1 MSNANFN
8 TINVKQLNFTGD
20 HILKRGQPTM
30 LATLD
35 MSGVG
40 HYKRLCVDN
49 LALGKGKSDC
59 IDLTYVLDV
68 SGASKL
74 TGFIHDSTTTH
85 GGLGQVI
92 TATASGWAW
101 QDPSNG
107 GVTVQSKWLAGNS
120 GQGTST
126 IYHSNPVSNLA
137 RVGIGNF
144 STTGAAGQAKATLD
158 VESGTSTESMRSSF
172 KLGTI
177 SSTGVFQNAPF
188 SAMMGDGNSLNGIDT
203 NHGSSFIL
211 GHSCTLTG
219 WSCAA
224 IGRHNVVNMPN
235 PVSSYAS
242 KGAIALGNYAYA
254 GIKDTAA
261 GPGDIG
267 FAIGTGIDNV
277 AGEPTYSSN
286 NNKFVIDIDGNV
298 GIGTNAPSEKL
309 HVNGDVKID
318 NGIYFSDAA
327 NSSITIGNNVVGNY
341 LDISSNSTSIGFQ
354 CKAEGDKSTAIGHLA
369 TASGKNST
377 AMGYDTKAS
386 EEYSTAMGFNT
397 SASGKNTTAMGYLSD
412 ASGRFCTAIGNH
424 AYAGGD
430 IQFAIG
436 ISPNPGANALA
447 TPSANNNKFVIDI
460 SGNVGIG
467 TTSPGAKLDVVG
479 DISCNGDIH
488 IGTSAAGNPI
498 NKGGL
503 IFPYPNPILI
513 GSEGILNPF
522 EKPTATSNFCIAIGH
537 GTSSSDTNTIAIG
550 QEAAAVGAGSIAIGA
565 SSGTP
570 GNNFVNTICIGE
582 GVTVTAANMCRIGNN
597 NIKVGIGTS
606 SPTEKLE
613 VIGTVKATAFDG
625 VGSFSSVDINSGTI
639 DGTTIGASSASTGKF
654 TSLEATNTITGSV
667 NGSSASCTGNA
678 ATATT
683 AGTVT
688 TPAQPNITSVGTLTG
703 LTVTNTIAGSVNGSS
718 ASCTGN
724 ADTATILQ
732 NTRTIGGVNFNG
744 SASIDLPGVNT
755 IGNQNTTG
763 NAATATKIDSITN
776 TDIVQ
781 LTATQTLTN
790 KTLTSPTITG
800 TLTAGGGAGTSGQV
814 LSSTGSGLSW
824 ADTTWTT
831 TTGGIYYD
839 SGKVGIGTNS
849 PSAKLEVVG
858 DISGNGALTL
868 PNLEISGKKIS
879 SSSTSTNVANIIID
893 PSNGWTNLT
902 GDVRVRPPTEDMN
915 PATKQYVDQTATG
928 LKVQEHVSLATTG
941 NIASFNGNIT
951 VDSTMTTP
959 GSRILVKNQ
968 NTKTEN
974 GVWVASAGQ
983 WTRATDFA
991 VPDNVTGFYFFVD
1004 DGSGN
1009 LHTGWVV
1016 NGADVIV
1023 GTSEIIFSQ
1032 FSTTGDIQAGKGLT
1046 KTGETLDITACD
1058 SNGHYT
1064 LSQPTITIGTIDG
1077 TTIGASSASTGKFT
1091 DLTATGTSTLAT
1103 VDINGGNIDGTTIG
1117 AAAPAAGTFSSVD
1130 INGGAIDGT
1139 TIGATTPAAGKF
1151 TTLEATTSIKKLTS
1165 TNPDDGLKIYYTNST
1180 RTTCELSAAANDTR
1194 HGSLVLRKDAPP
1206 SINGIPNSNVQ
1217 VSLVGD
1223 TGTAA
1228 GIAPYNFI
1236 MGDLCLGWGNGEYY
1250 EGPNPPAAQELPA
1263 GKLDVQGNI
1272 MCRGGEMKWAH
1283 GTNSTDFSTSIKQV
1297 SSTQLQIDWSGT
1309 GSPSNAE
1316 LLLLPSGGNVGI
1328 GTNAPQAKLHIKDI
1342 MKFISGVE
1350 SSGYDWGSV
1359 SRFDT
1364 PIDGSIGN
1372 YGLRSDNIFFGLDHS
1387 NQQLLLFDSI
1397 YQPGVSGTS
1406 YELRFAA
1413 RGTYS
1418 IGPTTYQAKQV
1429 KFVFGSQDGGAD
1441 NFEFNGGLAIGKST
1455 DGYIGTSAPANGLI
1469 VQNNVGIGHNAP
1481 TDPLD
1486 IKTTGND
1493 KGIMIRNSDN
1503 TEAASL
1509 KTAGYGYLRLLKN
1522 STTLGVMIR
1531 GDGTSWFNDGNVG
1544 IGTNSPSAKL
1554 DVAGDIKFTGTLYQ
1568 NGSAFSSSKWSVANQ
1583 GPTAIYYTSGNVGIG
1598 IPYSNFPLEVGTHV
1612 PLGPTSAFSY
1622 FRRTQTSTTS
1632 TGPNNIIMGTTGGNI
1647 TTLRDISI
1655 YSASDIWIGG
1665 TSAGLTVSSDERI
1678 KENITEVPDNL
1689 ALQMLRD
1696 IDCNYYEYKDKSAGT
1711 QKTIGFIAQQVKEH
1725 LPMAVSLQKSIIPN
1739 EMRVLEA
1746 NWDGLNMSS
1755 DLTDVSG
1762 VKYRFYVSND
1772 PSGNDEVKKEIV
1784 GNEDN
1789 TFTFDKHYNNV
1800 FCYGKEVDDFHTL
1813 DKQKLFTVNFSATQE
1828 IDKIQQEEKT
1838 KLAAAEE
1845 RITALETENATLKA
1859 QLNSIEAR
1867 LAALETN

>member
-298 GIGTNAPSEKL
+298 GIGTNAPKVKL
-309 HVNGDVKID
+309 EVVGDISCNSLEVNETIKTTNIKACNFPEAFTINNWNTQIKFPNSNYGLRGFYNNVDRFHMDILFSGSGGFSPLDNKRGFRIIDSQPSGGTRLYVNGD
-318 NGIYFSDAA
+318 
-327 NSSITIGNNVVGNY
+327 
-341 LDISSNSTSIGFQ
+341 
-354 CKAEGDKSTAIGHLA
+354 
-369 TASGKNST
+369 
-377 AMGYDTKAS
+377 
-386 EEYSTAMGFNT
+386 
-397 SASGKNTTAMGYLSD
+397 
-412 ASGRFCTAIGNH
+412 
-424 AYAGGD
+424 
-430 IQFAIG
+430 
-436 ISPNPGANALA
+436 
-447 TPSANNNKFVIDI
+447 
-460 SGNVGIG
+460 GNVGIG

-654 TSLEATNTITGSV
+654 TSLEATNTIAGSV

-928 LKVQEHVSLATTG
+928 LKVQQHVSLATTG
-941 NIASFNGNIT
+941 NIGPTFPPSGNIP
-951 VDSTMTTP
+951 VDSTLTTTNM
-959 GSRILVKNQ
+959 RILVKNQ

-1064 LSQPTITIGTIDG
+1064 LSQPTITIGTIDV

-1328 GTNAPQAKLHIKDI
+1328 GTNAPQAKLEVVGDI
-1342 MKFISGVE
+1342 SCNSLTVNG
-1350 SSGYDWGSV
+1350 
-1359 SRFDT
+1359 T
-1364 PIDGSIGN
+1364 
-1372 YGLRSDNIFFGLDHS
+1372 LTA
-1387 NQQLLLFDSI
+1387 
-1397 YQPGVSGTS
+1397 GTS
-1406 YELRFAA
+1406 
-1413 RGTYS
+1413 
-1418 IGPTTYQAKQV
+1418 
-1429 KFVFGSQDGGAD
+1429 
-1441 NFEFNGGLAIGKST
+1441 
-1455 DGYIGTSAPANGLI
+1455 
-1469 VQNNVGIGHNAP
+1469 GIGASGQVLSSTGSGLSWVNTTEHGP
-1481 TDPLD
+1481 WE
-1486 IKTTGND
+1486 TTGSN
-1493 KGIMIRNSDN
+1493 IYYN
-1503 TEAASL
+1503 T
-1509 KTAGYGYLRLLKN
+1509 
-1522 STTLGVMIR
+1522 
-1531 GDGTSWFNDGNVG
+1531 GNVG
-1544 IGTNSPSAKL
+1544 IGTSGP
-1554 DVAGDIKFTGTLYQ
+1554 IGTLTIGDGSSTSVPSEGNMIILGRT
-1568 NGSAFSSSKWSVANQ
+1568 NGIASRRWYGMTVDDDYMLSFGDCGIGTSTITELNRNIFRMHYHAPANSLCIN
-1583 GPTAIYYTSGNVGIG
+1583 TAGNVGIG
-1598 IPYSNFPLEVGTHV
+1598 DPSPDGLLHIREKEGTTSGNKTILYLQSKTAGSGLIDEHGPGIEFQTEWAPNGNVWKTAKIVGTV
-1612 PLGPTSAFSY
+1612 YNVGGGGALRFFTSPASSTPSTLGLERMMIDRAGNVGIGTDSPNYPLDVEGYNNTSIGVYAQF
-1622 FRRTQTSTTS
+1622 FLTGVFPTQT
-1632 TGPNNIIMGTTGGNI
+1632 
-1647 TTLRDISI
+1647 
-1655 YSASDIWIGG
+1655 IGWG
-1665 TSAGLTVSSDERI
+1665 TSGAAPDVSIRAEKSIWTGKNMLASSDERI

-1696 IDCNYYEYKDKSAGT
+1696 IDCNYYEYKDKISSGT
-1711 QKTIGFIAQQVKEH
+1711 QQTIGFIAQQVREH
-1725 LPMAVSLQKSIIPN
+1725 LPMAVSIQKSIIPN

-1746 NWDGLNMSS
+1746 SWDGLNMSS

-1772 PSGNDEVKKEIV
+1772 PSGNDEIEEKII
-1784 GNEDN
+1784 GNADN
-1789 TFTFDKHYNNV
+1789 TFTFNKHYNNV

-1867 LAALETN
+1867 LAALEAN